1 MVYGLLPHISFED
14 SLLLSHSS
22 FMVEKLL
29 SIDLLLRMYAD
40 NPKAWD
46 RCFAI
51 LNEETTA
58 ELLSKIAM
66 YFSYVSYNPDLWGKL
81 AYSRETE
88 NYVKKQMQVIDKTT
102 VTKLLNLADDGIE
115 RGTIGQCV
123 ESIISIIHNNK
134 QILNEIIE
142 EYHSTNIG
150 INALLM
156 LSYYDPESV
165 VEKGSH
171 YISLCDERAELIV
184 DHIKEFKGF
193 DLY

>member
-102 VTKLLNLADDGIE
+102 VTKLLNLADDG
-115 RGTIGQCV
+115 V
-123 ESIISIIHNNK
+123 
-134 QILNEIIE
+134 
-142 EYHSTNIG
+142 
-150 INALLM
+150 
-156 LSYYDPESV
+156 
-165 VEKGSH
+165 
-171 YISLCDERAELIV
+171 
-184 DHIKEFKGF
+184 
-193 DLY
+193 

>member
-1 MVYGLLPHISFED
+1 M
-14 SLLLSHSS
+14 SHSP
-22 FMVEKLL
+22 FVVEKVL

-40 NPKAWD
+40 DPKSWD
-46 RCFAI
+46 RCFTI
-51 LNEETTA
+51 LNEETTT
-58 ELLSKIAM
+58 ELLSNIAK

-81 AYSRETE
+81 AYSKETE
-88 NYVKKQMQVIDKTT
+88 QYVKKRMQGIDKTT
-102 VTKLLNLADDGIE
+102 VIKLLNLADDGIE

-134 QILNEIIE
+134 QILSEIIE

-150 INALLM
+150 INALLI
-156 LSYYDPESV
+156 LAYYDPESV
-165 VEKGSH
+165 VKKSNH

-184 DHIKEFKGF
+184 DSIKKFQSL